1 MTEMVL
7 TSNGFF
13 TEGIRK
19 QFLEQMEDDVEY
31 YKVGIITTASIQKE
45 NNRFALKAKKDFLQM
60 GFTQVGFIDIEY
72 DNLQL
77 LEQCQI
83 IYINGG
89 NPFYLLYQMKKSRTD
104 IILRDFACRGNMII
118 GVSAGAVVLGPNI
131 EIVHYFTP
139 EMNSIKLRDF
149 KALGLTNKIIF
160 PHYDREDLFLNSE
173 GKSIE
178 DRLQEY
184 ESLHN
189 CMITRLK
196 NNQFL
201 ISEYLIE

>member
-1 MTEMVL
+1 MVL

-19 QFLEQMEDDVEY
+19 QFLEQMEEDVEY

-60 GFTQVGFIDIEY
+60 GFTQVGFIDIEN

-89 NPFYLLYQMKKSRTD
+89 NPFYLLYQKKKSRTD
-104 IILRDFACRGNMII
+104 IILRILH
-118 GVSAGAVVLGPNI
+118 AV
-131 EIVHYFTP
+131 ET
-139 EMNSIKLRDF
+139 
-149 KALGLTNKIIF
+149 
-160 PHYDREDLFLNSE
+160 
-173 GKSIE
+173 
-178 DRLQEY
+178 
-184 ESLHN
+184 
-189 CMITRLK
+189 
-196 NNQFL
+196 
-201 ISEYLIE
+201 